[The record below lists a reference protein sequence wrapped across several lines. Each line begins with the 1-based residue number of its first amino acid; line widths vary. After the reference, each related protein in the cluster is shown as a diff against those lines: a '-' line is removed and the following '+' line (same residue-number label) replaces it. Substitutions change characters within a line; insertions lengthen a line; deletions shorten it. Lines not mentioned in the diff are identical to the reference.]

1 MKSRNDG
8 LRESATKI
16 DRDMGMGTAN
26 SRIRHQIPPPPE
38 KTLWSL
44 ISSNVIGNIGTTMVN
59 QCANPSCAKPLHY
72 LREGRIFVFDLPDP
86 DLPVP
91 SPGGRARRLQHF
103 WLCGPCSETMVLEQT
118 SEMQI
123 RVAMKSR
130 KVETGKAEILPSSLA
145 L

>member
-1 MKSRNDG
+1 
-8 LRESATKI
+8 
-16 DRDMGMGTAN
+16 
-26 SRIRHQIPPPPE
+26 
-38 KTLWSL
+38 
-44 ISSNVIGNIGTTMVN
+44 MVN

-72 LREGRIFVFDLPDP
+72 LREGQIFVFDLSDP

-91 SPGGRARRLQHF
+91 SSGGRARRLQHF
-103 WLCGPCSETMVLEQT
+103 WLCGPCSETMVLEHT

-130 KVETGKAEILPSSLA
+130 KVETGKTEILPGSLA